1 MILRIAFFALMALG
15 LTGFGT
21 VAWLSTRPPPA
32 PVAAPAPAPSA
43 ELAKKIKK
51 TILVAAR
58 AVHAGNLLK
67 PEDLIAKEIE
77 ISPDAVG
84 DLLLDSPDARAMIL
98 GSMVRRGLT
107 AGEQIRGESVM
118 KPGEHGFLAAVLG
131 SGMRAITIGVDAA
144 SGSHGLIWPGDKV
157 DVILTQ
163 TMGNATVPAGRRVVA
178 ETVLRDTRVIAID
191 QQLMQGV
198 SPTGGDTQSR
208 TVTLEVSPDQAERLS
223 VAMRLGGL
231 SLSLLSATD
240 PKAVGDTNGRPTWAR
255 DVSPALGADA
265 VPATDHVVRIFQGAG
280 ETKEFKF

>member
-1 MILRIAFFALMALG
+1 MFLRIAFFVLMALG

-21 VAWLSTRPPPA
+21 VAWLSTRPPAAEA
-32 PVAAPAPAPSA
+32 PRQAAKP
-43 ELAKKIKK
+43 ELPK
-51 TILVAAR
+51 TVRKTLLVAAR

-67 PEDLIAKEIE
+67 PEDLLAKEVE
-77 ISPDAVG
+77 IQGDGGG
-84 DLLLDSPDARAMIL
+84 DLLPDTPETRAMIL

-107 AGEQIRGESVM
+107 AGEVIRGESVM

-131 SGMRAITIGVDAA
+131 AGMRAITIGVDAA
-144 SGSHGLIWPGDKV
+144 SGSHGLIWPGDRV

-163 TMGNATVPAGRRVVA
+163 TMGDATVPAGSRVAA
-178 ETVLRDTRVIAID
+178 ETVLRNTRVIAID

-223 VAMRLGGL
+223 VAMRLGRL

-240 PKAVGDTNGRPTWAR
+240 PRTDNQASTRPTWAR
-255 DVSPALGADA
+255 DVSPALGAEA
-265 VPATDHVVRIFQGAG
+265 APAADRVVRIFLGAG
-280 ETKEFKF
+280 ETREFRF